1 MNSLKKANIIIPLL
15 LIAVTSIIFYSY
27 KTSLDKNNIMP
38 YKTFLSEVDK
48 GDVSDVY
55 LTNNEKIKITL
66 KDGKNFY
73 IENPRALTFKEQL
86 LIKGINVHE
95 ASSLGLEDCI
105 SIGISIA
112 MFSSLAYFVY
122 KSSKSKSSSFKMSAI
137 DANPANKT
145 NITFDSIAGN
155 EEAKES
161 IKELVDFIKNP
172 EIYTKYNAKMPRGVI
187 LYGPP
192 GTGKTLLARA
202 LASECDV
209 PYYAVNGSDF
219 VQIYVGVGAGRIRDL
234 FKKAKEK
241 GKAVIFIDE
250 IDAIGKK
257 RDSRADGGSDEREQ
271 TLNALLAEMSG
282 FKENQGII
290 VVAATNRIDVLD
302 NALLRPGRFD
312 RHIEVGLPDVNARYK
327 ILKLYGNQKPLSSE
341 VDLKK
346 VAEQTVYFSG
356 AKLESLLNEAAILAA
371 KEKANCITMKHI
383 DTAFSTIIAG
393 FEKKDRS
400 FITHKDKLITAYHES
415 GHALISKLISPD
427 NKIRKVTIIPSTK
440 GAGGYTLNIPP
451 DNLYYTKNQLLNN
464 IKISLGGRCAEEL
477 IFGKDNITT
486 GASGDINNVTNTLLS
501 MIKTYGMFESSGL
514 LDYNLIYSDGIYQNA
529 DIIEQCNKI
538 VNSLYDECLT
548 ILDSNRDKLK
558 NLAEALIEKETLYE
572 EEINC
577 IVG

>member
-15 LIAVTSIIFYSY
+15 LIAVTSIIFYGY

-95 ASSLGLEDCI
+95 ASSLGLEDYI

-271 TLNALLAEMSG
+271 TLNA
-282 FKENQGII
+282 
-290 VVAATNRIDVLD
+290 
-302 NALLRPGRFD
+302 
-312 RHIEVGLPDVNARYK
+312 
-327 ILKLYGNQKPLSSE
+327 
-341 VDLKK
+341 
-346 VAEQTVYFSG
+346 
-356 AKLESLLNEAAILAA
+356 
-371 KEKANCITMKHI
+371 
-383 DTAFSTIIAG
+383 
-393 FEKKDRS
+393 
-400 FITHKDKLITAYHES
+400 
-415 GHALISKLISPD
+415 
-427 NKIRKVTIIPSTK
+427 
-440 GAGGYTLNIPP
+440 
-451 DNLYYTKNQLLNN
+451 
-464 IKISLGGRCAEEL
+464 
-477 IFGKDNITT
+477 
-486 GASGDINNVTNTLLS
+486 
-501 MIKTYGMFESSGL
+501 
-514 LDYNLIYSDGIYQNA
+514 
-529 DIIEQCNKI
+529 
-538 VNSLYDECLT
+538 
-548 ILDSNRDKLK
+548 
-558 NLAEALIEKETLYE
+558 
-572 EEINC
+572 
-577 IVG
+577 